1 MGGHAASTPARAAAA
16 VVGPVTLIST
26 PKDVEQALHIE
37 YDPTTHTFRGVPDHW
52 HAAFLRALEAAAT
65 ADAVPTLYLPRHLA
79 PVPPDPPPL
88 PPIAANDKRSR
99 KKQKNR
105 RPSNSSRSNSTGST
119 LTTTCKRMLLRAR
132 SLSPS
137 RSASR
142 RSSPPPLPLPPA
154 TTAPAEISDPYNVVA
169 HPNAIDLLLRR
180 TAPPIDDDDGPP
192 PAPRT
197 SSLHRRA
204 RSEGSLSPV
213 IAPMS
218 PPRSPPV
225 PSLPR
230 SMSAISPLLAAARA
244 MPAPP
249 IAPPTKPP
257 DAPLPARPSTAPA
270 APMAG
275 NGVRRRSRVMSG
287 NLTPRGSML
296 ATMLV
301 VAAAAATN
309 TGPPT
314 RRSSLRHVAAMNMA
328 TANVAASAAAGL
340 PRADELDEDDPN
352 DTSVGG
358 TPASAEIHPALL
370 QLVADLERRRRG
382 SDSSTAVNASSAV
395 NGGGAVTD
403 SDSDESS
410 HARTHRELTA
420 MLAAAEAAASALDSD
435 AAAALT
441 ARAANNSTPGATSSN
456 PADAAWAAALSAVIE
471 PQDPAALYVDLVP
484 YAEGNAGD
492 VYVGTDA
499 VVHTRVAIKQIP
511 RFHARARDKLP
522 RLPMELYLWQTSR
535 SPEIVNLIGAYLT
548 QDAVWVVAEFMDAGC
563 LADYLDARISPQAVA
578 YVTRSL
584 MRALAFLHA
593 AHRVHRDVRSD
604 HVLLTLMGNVKLA
617 HFASAAAVT
626 APLHEPVGTPYWLA
640 PETARAAAAAMVTG
654 RPTACSYDTKV
665 DVWAAGC
672 TVLEMV
678 SGQAPYADCEPDI
691 ALEMIAREGCPD
703 VDEPSRLGVAGYTCW
718 RRKLVVMDP
727 AERATAADVLQDPW
741 LATWLDADRGRNEL
755 VEVIRKV
762 QSQGGEGA
770 EDALG
775 DHG

>member
-1 MGGHAASTPARAAAA
+1 MGGHAASSPARAAAA
-16 VVGPVTLIST
+16 VAGPVTLIST

-65 ADAVPTLYLPRHLA
+65 ADAVPTLHLPRHLA

-88 PPIAANDKRSR
+88 PPVAANGKRSR
-99 KKQKNR
+99 KKNKNR
-105 RPSNSSRSNSTGST
+105 RPSTGSRSNSTGST
-119 LTTTCKRMLLRAR
+119 LTITCKRMLLRAR

-142 RSSPPPLPLPPA
+142 RSSPPPLPLPPPLA
-154 TTAPAEISDPYNVVA
+154 TAPADISDPYNVVA

-180 TAPPIDDDDGPP
+180 TAPPNDDDNGPP

-270 APMAG
+270 GPAG
-275 NGVRRRSRVMSG
+275 HGVRRRSRVMSG

-314 RRSSLRHVAAMNMA
+314 RRSSLRHVAAMNMT
-328 TANVAASAAAGL
+328 TANAAAAGAAAGL
-340 PRADELDEDDPN
+340 PRADELDEDDSADL
-352 DTSVGG
+352 DTSIGG
-358 TPASAEIHPALL
+358 TPASTEIHPALL
-370 QLVADLERRRRG
+370 QLVADLERRHRRG

-395 NGGGAVTD
+395 NGAVTD

-435 AAAALT
+435 AAAAFT
-441 ARAANNSTPGATSSN
+441 ARAANTPTPGGTTGTN

-499 VVHTRVAIKQIP
+499 VVRTRVAIKQIP
-511 RFHARARDKLP
+511 RFHARAKDKLP

-535 SPEIVNLIGAYLT
+535 SPDIVNLIGAYLT

-563 LADYLDARISPQAVA
+563 LADYLDARMTPQAVA
-578 YVTRSL
+578 YVTRGL
-584 MRALAFLHA
+584 MRGLAFLHA

-654 RPTACSYDTKV
+654 RPTPCSYDTKV

-718 RRKLVVMDP
+718 RRKMVVMDP
-727 AERATAADVLQDPW
+727 AQRATAA
-741 LATWLDADRGRNEL
+741 E
-755 VEVIRKV
+755 
-762 QSQGGEGA
+762 
-770 EDALG
+770 
-775 DHG
+775 